1 MTEEA
6 KTPEAPV
13 EAPVEPVAHKGRGGA
28 RPGAGRKAKWGEK
41 TVVMRVPQS
50 LRADVEAYV
59 GLRAQGVELVPAG
72 EMGALPGEDA
82 AAELQA
88 MREQLERARQEAAEA
103 REQAERAE
111 RQAAEVCEQ
120 LSRAQAEAADAREQA
135 EQAQRDAAASCE
147 DLARAQEE
155 AAEAREQLGRVQA
168 EVAEAREQVHASQA
182 GASSAFAPA
191 PEPAQPALV
200 VETPLVSAQ
209 PEPAPTSALAPEKTK
224 KSRAPRRKAAP
235 KAGAVDPE
243 RQGSLFDLL

>member
-59 GLRAQGVELVPAG
+59 GLRAQGIELVPAG
-72 EMGALPGEDA
+72 EVGALPDEDA
-82 AAELQA
+82 AAELQD
-88 MREQLERARQEAAEA
+88 MREQLESAQRQAAEA

-135 EQAQRDAAASCE
+135 EQAQRDAAAARE
-147 DLARAQEE
+147 DLARAQ
-155 AAEAREQLGRVQA
+155 AD
-168 EVAEAREQVHASQA
+168 VAEARKQPRASRA

-191 PEPAQPALV
+191 PEPVQPTLV
-200 VETPLVSAQ
+200 AEASPVSAQ
-209 PEPAPTSALAPEKTK
+209 PEPTLASAPAPEKTK
-224 KSRAPRRKAAP
+224 KPRAPRKKAAP

>member
-59 GLRAQGVELVPAG
+59 GLRAQGIELVPAG
-72 EMGALPGEDA
+72 EVGALPDEDA
-82 AAELQA
+82 AAELQD
-88 MREQLERARQEAAEA
+88 MREQLESAQREAAEA

-135 EQAQRDAAASCE
+135 EQAQRDAAAARE
-147 DLARAQEE
+147 DLARAQ
-155 AAEAREQLGRVQA
+155 AD
-168 EVAEAREQVHASQA
+168 VAEARKQVHASRA

-191 PEPAQPALV
+191 PEPAQPTLV
-200 VETPLVSAQ
+200 AEASPVSAQ
-209 PEPAPTSALAPEKTK
+209 PEPTLASAPAPEKTK
-224 KSRAPRRKAAP
+224 KPRAPRKKAAP